1 MSTFKLNKVDT
12 LPEISRAGRKSE
24 ELNMIIAA
32 LNESV
37 NDGNPFRIDGI
48 EAGNAYNS
56 MQQRIRAQAKKL
68 GYKIVIRFDSTTDAL
83 FFKATRVG
91 NVKNVTETGVTA
103 VNNLSAKTS
112 EIAGVKTKVKTK

>member
-56 MQQRIRAQAKKL
+56 KGSIDL
-68 GYKIVIRFDSTTDAL
+68 NL
-83 FFKATRVG
+83 
-91 NVKNVTETGVTA
+91 
-103 VNNLSAKTS
+103 VNNILSKYNFFLS
-112 EIAGVKTKVKTK
+112 I